1 MPCRSDY
8 LEEPKVIY
16 KGTKE
21 ALNERDDAI
30 KQLGN
35 ERRRHLGKEQE
46 LNTALENLRLKYNN
60 CVADF
65 DNMTWAFC
73 YAINKLFD
81 HDPQFLE
88 ILLQSSEKFKK
99 VFDEHQL
106 SDMRAGRS
114 FLYITKE
121 GERKRFIGT
130 ED

>member
-1 MPCRSDY
+1 
-8 LEEPKVIY
+8 
-16 KGTKE
+16 
-21 ALNERDDAI
+21 
-30 KQLGN
+30 
-35 ERRRHLGKEQE
+35 
-46 LNTALENLRLKYNN
+46 
-60 CVADF
+60 
-65 DNMTWAFC
+65 MTWAFC

-106 SDMRAGRS
+106 YDMRAGRS
-114 FLYITKE
+114 FLYVTKE